1 MKHYEVTRHAVDRAV
16 ERLGISRPQAAGHI
30 RNLMQTAFYVGDL
43 SNEHGHRT
51 KAFDH
56 IKSRTRL
63 IVDGIR
69 VVTVYKMAD
78 PLAPVEDNP
87 TAGTPLITELP
98 DELKTVLKRKS
109 DVLIVRHKRELR
121 SLTIQ
126 LAEKNLEIAQ
136 LELNRAKARAHKIIA
151 VIDAKIAVARSE
163 YASINEK
170 ATAIKSEI
178 ESIEKGVAA
187 YV

>member
-1 MKHYEVTRHAVDRAV
+1 MKHYEVTKHAVDRAV

-30 RNLMQTAFYVGDL
+30 RQLMQTAFYVGDL
-43 SNEHGHRT
+43 NNEYGQRT

-78 PLAPVEDNP
+78 PLAPVED
-87 TAGTPLITELP
+87 TPPITELP
-98 DELKTVLKRKS
+98 DELKAVLKRKS
-109 DVLIVRHKRELR
+109 DALIVRRNRELR
-121 SLTIQ
+121 TLTIQ

-136 LELNRAKARAHKIIA
+136 LELNRARARAHKIIA
-151 VIDAKIAVARSE
+151 VIDAKIDVAKKE
-163 YASINEK
+163 YAVINEK
-170 ATAIKSEI
+170 VIAIKSEI
-178 ESIEKGVAA
+178 NSIEKGVAA

>member
-16 ERLGISRPQAAGHI
+16 ERLGISRAQAGSHL
-30 RNLMQTAFYVGDL
+30 RQLMQSAVYVGDQ
-43 SNEHGHRT
+43 SNHEGRT
-51 KAFDH
+51 AKVFDH
-56 IKSRTRL
+56 IKNRTRM

-69 VVTVYKMAD
+69 VVTVYKMHEG
-78 PLAPVEDNP
+78 LAPIDATPSGNP
-87 TAGTPLITELP
+87 NPINGLP
-98 DELKTVLKRKS
+98 DELKALIKRKS
-109 DVLIVRHKRELR
+109 GAIIVRHKRELR

>member
-1 MKHYEVTRHAVDRAV
+1 M
-16 ERLGISRPQAAGHI
+16 
-30 RNLMQTAFYVGDL
+30 
-43 SNEHGHRT
+43 
-51 KAFDH
+51 FDH
-56 IKSRTRL
+56 IKNRTRM

-69 VVTVYKMAD
+69 VVTVYKMHEG
-78 PLAPVEDNP
+78 LAPIDATPSGYPNP
-87 TAGTPLITELP
+87 INGLP
-98 DELKTVLKRKS
+98 DELKALIKRKS
-109 DVLIVRHKRELR
+109 GAIIVRHKRELR

-151 VIDAKIAVARSE
+151 VIDAKITVARSE

-170 ATAIKSEI
+170 ATTIKSEI

>member
-1 MKHYEVTRHAVDRAV
+1 MKHYEVTKHAVDRAV
-16 ERLGISRPQAAGHI
+16 ERLGISRPQAAGHL
-30 RNLMQTAFYVGDL
+30 RQLMKTAFYVGDL
-43 SNEHGHRT
+43 TNEYGKRV

-78 PLAPVEDNP
+78 PLAPVEDKP
-87 TAGTPLITELP
+87 TANTPPITDLP

-109 DVLIVRHKRELR
+109 DALIVRRNRELR
-121 SLTIQ
+121 TLTIQ

-136 LELNRAKARAHKIIA
+136 LELNRARARAHKIIA
-151 VIDAKIAVARSE
+151 VIDAKIDVVKKE
-163 YASINEK
+163 YAVINEK
-170 ATAIKSEI
+170 VNAIKSEI
-178 ESIEKGVAA
+178 KSIEKGVAA

>member
-1 MKHYEVTRHAVDRAV
+1 
-16 ERLGISRPQAAGHI
+16 
-30 RNLMQTAFYVGDL
+30 MQTAFYVGDL
-43 SNEHGHRT
+43 TNEYGKRV

-87 TAGTPLITELP
+87 TASTPSITDLP

-109 DVLIVRHKRELR
+109 DALIVRRNRELR
-121 SLTIQ
+121 TLTIQ

-136 LELNRAKARAHKIIA
+136 LELNRARARAHKIIA
-151 VIDAKIAVARSE
+151 VIDAKIDVAKKE
-163 YASINEK
+163 YAVINEK
-170 ATAIKSEI
+170 VNAIKSEI
-178 ESIEKGVAA
+178 KSIEKGVAA